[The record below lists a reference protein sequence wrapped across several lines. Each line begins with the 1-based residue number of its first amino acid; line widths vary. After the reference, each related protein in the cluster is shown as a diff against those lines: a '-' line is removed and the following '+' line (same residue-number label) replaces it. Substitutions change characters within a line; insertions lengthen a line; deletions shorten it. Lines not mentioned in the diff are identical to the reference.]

1 MHYFLHCADRHS
13 IVCREAVATCL
24 ISDAAPALYVAAKLQ
39 QHGLQ
44 TINKMFFFLSSKH
57 TATIF
62 SYLKLLQSLQAT
74 LSVQLN
80 CSSSVLNFRLKSELV
95 AKGRCL

>member
-13 IVCREAVATCL
+13 IVCREAVATFL

-44 TINKMFFFLSSKH
+44 TINKMFFLSSKH

-95 AKGRCL
+95 AKGHCL